1 MVVRLRFY
9 QQAGD
14 AVMPLTDTKV
24 KNAKPLV
31 KEYKLTDGFGMFLR
45 VTPKGS
51 KYWQMAYRFEGK
63 QKLFSIGVYPA
74 VSLSDA
80 RQRRDE
86 ARRLLAQD
94 IDPNAKKQAEVKEL
108 KAKRDNTRTFKAVT
122 KAWFS
127 TKTKWS
133 DDYGDSV
140 WKRLETYVFP
150 VIGDKD
156 VAELDTGDLLV
167 PVKKVEALGYL
178 EVAMRIQQYITA
190 ILRHAVQQKLIR
202 HNPAYDMEG
211 AVQKPQTEHRPA
223 LELEEIP
230 LLLNKIAEY
239 KGRRLTILA
248 IQLNL
253 MIFIR
258 SSELRFARWSEID
271 FKSKLWVIPEQRE
284 AIENVKH
291 STRGAKMKRK
301 HFVPLCKQAM
311 RILKEIRHLTYEEGH
326 DDGLIFTGCYDS
338 FRPMSENTINK
349 ALRNMG
355 YDTKQDICGHGF
367 RTVACS
373 ALIESGLWS
382 EDAVEL
388 QMSHKENNSV
398 RAAYTHK
405 AKHLDQRRLML
416 QWWADYLD
424 ANRND
429 MVRPFEFATD
439 ARFGLENQA

>member
-9 QQAGD
+9 QQTGD
-14 AVMPLTDTKV
+14 VVMPLTDAKV
-24 KNAKPLV
+24 KNAKPLD

-63 QKLFSIGVYPA
+63 QKIFSIGVYPA
-74 VSLSDA
+74 VSLADA

-86 ARRLLAQD
+86 AKRLLAQG

-108 KAKRDNTRTFKAVT
+108 KAKRDKTRCFALVA
-122 KAWFS
+122 KAWFA

-133 DDYGDSV
+133 KDYGDSV

-178 EVAMRIQQYITA
+178 EVAMRLQQYITA

-230 LLLNKIAEY
+230 QLLKKIAEY

-284 AIENVKH
+284 EIENVRY
-291 STRGAKMKRK
+291 STRGSKMKRK
-301 HFVPLCKQAM
+301 HFIPLCKQAM
-311 RILKEIRHLTYEEGH
+311 KILKEIRQLTYEEGH
-326 DDGLIFTGCYDS
+326 DDALIFTGCYDS
-338 FRPMSENTINK
+338 FKPMSENTINK

-355 YDTKQDICGHGF
+355 YNTKQDICGHGF
-367 RTVACS
+367 RTLACS

-388 QMSHKENNSV
+388 QMSHKESNSV

-416 QWWADYLD
+416 QWWADFLD
-424 ANRND
+424 ANSND
-429 MVRPFEFATD
+429 MVRPFEFAQ
-439 ARFGLENQA
+439 R

>member
-1 MVVRLRFY
+1 MS
-9 QQAGD
+9 
-14 AVMPLTDTKV
+14 LTDIKV
-24 KNAKPLV
+24 KNAKPLE

-86 ARRLLAQD
+86 ARRLLAQG

-108 KAKRDNTRTFKAVT
+108 KAKRDNTRSFRTVA

-133 DDYGDSV
+133 DDYGDAV

-230 LLLNKIAEY
+230 QLLNKIAEY

-311 RILKEIRHLTYEEGH
+311 KILKEIRQLTYEEGQ

-338 FRPMSENTINK
+338 FKPMSENTINK

-367 RTVACS
+367 RTLACS

-388 QMSHKENNSV
+388 QMSHKKSNSV

-405 AKHLDQRRLML
+405 AKHLEQRRLML
-416 QWWADYLD
+416 QWWADFLD
-424 ANRND
+424 ANSNH
-429 MVRPFEFATD
+429 MVRPFEFAS
-439 ARFGLENQA
+439 NK

>member
-1 MVVRLRFY
+1 MS
-9 QQAGD
+9 
-14 AVMPLTDTKV
+14 LTDIKA
-24 KNAKPLV
+24 KNAKPLE

-86 ARRLLAQD
+86 ARRLLAQG

-108 KAKRDNTRTFKAVT
+108 KAKRDNTRSFRTVA

-133 DDYGDSV
+133 DDYGDAV

-230 LLLNKIAEY
+230 QLLNKIAEY

-311 RILKEIRHLTYEEGH
+311 KILKEIRQLTYEEGQ

-338 FRPMSENTINK
+338 FKPMSENTINK

-355 YDTKQDICGHGF
+355 YNTKQDICGHGF
-367 RTVACS
+367 RTLACS

-388 QMSHKENNSV
+388 QMSHKESNSV

-416 QWWADYLD
+416 QWWADFLD
-424 ANRND
+424 ANSND
-429 MVRPFEFATD
+429 MVRPFEFAT
-439 ARFGLENQA
+439 NK

>member
-1 MVVRLRFY
+1 MS
-9 QQAGD
+9 
-14 AVMPLTDTKV
+14 LTDIKV
-24 KNAKPLV
+24 KNAKPLE

-86 ARRLLAQD
+86 ARRLLAQG

-108 KAKRDNTRTFKAVT
+108 KAKRDNTRSFRTVA

-133 DDYGDSV
+133 DDYGDAV
-140 WKRLETYVFP
+140 WKRLETYAFP

-230 LLLNKIAEY
+230 QLLNKIAEY

-301 HFVPLCKQAM
+301 HFVPLCKQAI
-311 RILKEIRHLTYEEGH
+311 RILKEIRQLTYEEGH
-326 DDGLIFTGCYDS
+326 DDRLIFTGCYDS
-338 FRPMSENTINK
+338 FKPMSENTINK

-355 YDTKQDICGHGF
+355 YNTKQDICGHGF
-367 RTVACS
+367 RTLACS

-388 QMSHKENNSV
+388 QMSHKESNSV

-405 AKHLDQRRLML
+405 AKHLEQRRLML

-424 ANRND
+424 ASRNG
-429 MVRPFEFATD
+429 MVRPFEFAT
-439 ARFGLENQA
+439 NK

>member
-1 MVVRLRFY
+1 MS
-9 QQAGD
+9 
-14 AVMPLTDTKV
+14 LTDIKA
-24 KNAKPLV
+24 KNAKPLE

-86 ARRLLAQD
+86 ARRLLAQG
-94 IDPNAKKQAEVKEL
+94 IDPNAKKQAEAKEL
-108 KAKRDNTRTFKAVT
+108 KAKRDNTRSFRTVA
-122 KAWFS
+122 KAWFA

-133 DDYGDSV
+133 DDYGDAV

-230 LLLNKIAEY
+230 QLLNKIAEY

-271 FKSKLWVIPEQRE
+271 FKSNLWVIPEQRE

-301 HFVPLCKQAM
+301 HFVPLCKQAIK
-311 RILKEIRHLTYEEGH
+311 ILKEIRQLTYEEGQ

-338 FRPMSENTINK
+338 FKPMSENTINK

-367 RTVACS
+367 RTLACS

-388 QMSHKENNSV
+388 QMSHKESNSV

-416 QWWADYLD
+416 QWWADFLD
-424 ANRND
+424 ANSNH
-429 MVRPFEFATD
+429 MVRPFEFAS
-439 ARFGLENQA
+439 NK

>member
-1 MVVRLRFY
+1 MS
-9 QQAGD
+9 
-14 AVMPLTDTKV
+14 LTDIKA
-24 KNAKPLV
+24 KNAKPLE

-86 ARRLLAQD
+86 ARRLLAQG

-108 KAKRDNTRTFKAVT
+108 KAKRDNTRSFRTVA

-133 DDYGDSV
+133 DDYGDAV

-230 LLLNKIAEY
+230 QLLNKIAEY

-311 RILKEIRHLTYEEGH
+311 KILKEIRQLTYEEGQ

-338 FRPMSENTINK
+338 FKPMSENTINK

-355 YDTKQDICGHGF
+355 YNTKQDICGHGF
-367 RTVACS
+367 RTLACS

-388 QMSHKENNSV
+388 QMSHKESNSV

-405 AKHLDQRRLML
+405 AKHLEQRRLML

-424 ANRND
+424 ASRNG
-429 MVRPFEFATD
+429 MVRPFEFAT
-439 ARFGLENQA
+439 NK

>member
-1 MVVRLRFY
+1 MS
-9 QQAGD
+9 
-14 AVMPLTDTKV
+14 LTDIKA
-24 KNAKPLV
+24 KNAKPLK

-63 QKLFSIGVYPA
+63 QKIFSIGVYPA
-74 VSLSDA
+74 VSLGDA

-86 ARRLLAQD
+86 ARRLLAQG

-108 KAKRDNTRTFKAVT
+108 KAKRDNTRSFRTVA

-133 DDYGDSV
+133 DDYGDDV

-230 LLLNKIAEY
+230 QLLNKIAEY

-311 RILKEIRHLTYEEGH
+311 KILKEIRQLTYEEGQ

-338 FRPMSENTINK
+338 FKPMSENTINK

-367 RTVACS
+367 RTLACS

-388 QMSHKENNSV
+388 QMSHKESNSV

-405 AKHLDQRRLML
+405 AKHLEQRRLML
-416 QWWADYLD
+416 QWWADFLD
-424 ANRND
+424 ANSND
-429 MVRPFEFATD
+429 MVRPFEFAS
-439 ARFGLENQA
+439 NK

>member
-1 MVVRLRFY
+1 MS
-9 QQAGD
+9 
-14 AVMPLTDTKV
+14 LTDIKA
-24 KNAKPLV
+24 KNAKPLE

-86 ARRLLAQD
+86 ARRLLAQG

-108 KAKRDNTRTFKAVT
+108 KAKRDNTRSFRTVA

-133 DDYGDSV
+133 DDYGDAV

-230 LLLNKIAEY
+230 QLLNKIAEY

-311 RILKEIRHLTYEEGH
+311 RILKEIRQLTYEEGQ

-338 FRPMSENTINK
+338 FKPMSENTINK

-367 RTVACS
+367 RTLACS

-388 QMSHKENNSV
+388 QMSHKESNSV

-405 AKHLDQRRLML
+405 AKHLEQRRLML
-416 QWWADYLD
+416 QWWADFLD
-424 ANRND
+424 ANSND
-429 MVRPFEFATD
+429 MVRPFEFAS
-439 ARFGLENQA
+439 NK

>member
-1 MVVRLRFY
+1 MS
-9 QQAGD
+9 
-14 AVMPLTDTKV
+14 LTDIKA
-24 KNAKPLV
+24 KNAKPLE

-86 ARRLLAQD
+86 ARRLLAQG
-94 IDPNAKKQAEVKEL
+94 IDPNAKKQAEAKEL
-108 KAKRDNTRTFKAVT
+108 KAKRDNTRSFRTVA
-122 KAWFS
+122 KAWFA

-133 DDYGDSV
+133 DDYGDAV

-150 VIGDKD
+150 TIGDKD

-230 LLLNKIAEY
+230 QLLNKIAEY

-311 RILKEIRHLTYEEGH
+311 KILKEIRQLTYEEGQ

-338 FRPMSENTINK
+338 FKPMSENTINK

-355 YDTKQDICGHGF
+355 YNTKQDICGHGF
-367 RTVACS
+367 RTLACS

-388 QMSHKENNSV
+388 QMSHKESNSV

-405 AKHLDQRRLML
+405 AKHLEQRRLML

-424 ANRND
+424 ASRNG
-429 MVRPFEFATD
+429 MVRPFEFAT
-439 ARFGLENQA
+439 NK

>member
-1 MVVRLRFY
+1 MS
-9 QQAGD
+9 
-14 AVMPLTDTKV
+14 LTDIKA
-24 KNAKPLV
+24 KNAKPLE

-86 ARRLLAQD
+86 ARRLLAQG
-94 IDPNAKKQAEVKEL
+94 IDPNAKKQAKVKEL
-108 KAKRDNTRTFKAVT
+108 KAKRDNTRSFRTVA

-133 DDYGDSV
+133 DDYGDAV

-230 LLLNKIAEY
+230 QLLNKIAEY

-311 RILKEIRHLTYEEGH
+311 KILKEIRQLTYEEGQ

-338 FRPMSENTINK
+338 FKPMSENTINK

-367 RTVACS
+367 RTLACS

-388 QMSHKENNSV
+388 QMSHKESNSV

-405 AKHLDQRRLML
+405 AKHLEQRRLML
-416 QWWADYLD
+416 QWWADFLD
-424 ANRND
+424 ANSND
-429 MVRPFEFATD
+429 MVRPFEFAS
-439 ARFGLENQA
+439 NK

>member
-1 MVVRLRFY
+1 MS
-9 QQAGD
+9 
-14 AVMPLTDTKV
+14 LTDIKA
-24 KNAKPLV
+24 KNAKPLE

-86 ARRLLAQD
+86 ARRLLAQG

-108 KAKRDNTRTFKAVT
+108 KAKRDNTRSFRTVA

-133 DDYGDSV
+133 DDYGDAV

-230 LLLNKIAEY
+230 QLLNKIAEY

-311 RILKEIRHLTYEEGH
+311 KILKEIRQLTYEEGQ

-338 FRPMSENTINK
+338 FKPMSENTINK

-367 RTVACS
+367 RTLACS

-388 QMSHKENNSV
+388 QMSHKESNSV

-405 AKHLDQRRLML
+405 AKHLEQRRLML
-416 QWWADYLD
+416 QWWADFLD
-424 ANRND
+424 ANSNN
-429 MVRPFEFATD
+429 MVRPFEFAS
-439 ARFGLENQA
+439 NK

>member
-1 MVVRLRFY
+1 MS
-9 QQAGD
+9 
-14 AVMPLTDTKV
+14 LTDIKA
-24 KNAKPLV
+24 KNAKPLE

-86 ARRLLAQD
+86 ARRLLAQG

-108 KAKRDNTRTFKAVT
+108 KAKRDNTRSFRTVA
-122 KAWFS
+122 KAWFA

-133 DDYGDSV
+133 DDYGDAV

-230 LLLNKIAEY
+230 QLLNKIAEY

-253 MIFIR
+253 MIIIR

-311 RILKEIRHLTYEEGH
+311 KILKEIRQLTYEEGQ

-338 FRPMSENTINK
+338 FKPMSENTINK

-355 YDTKQDICGHGF
+355 YNTKQDICGHGF
-367 RTVACS
+367 RTLACS

-388 QMSHKENNSV
+388 QMSHKESNSV

-416 QWWADYLD
+416 QWWADFLD
-424 ANRND
+424 ANSND
-429 MVRPFEFATD
+429 MVRPFEFAS
-439 ARFGLENQA
+439 NK

>member
-1 MVVRLRFY
+1 
-9 QQAGD
+9 
-14 AVMPLTDTKV
+14 MPLTDTKV
-24 KNAKPLV
+24 KNAKPLD

-63 QKLFSIGVYPA
+63 QKIFSIGVYPV

-86 ARRLLAQD
+86 ARRLLAQG

-108 KAKRDNTRTFKAVT
+108 KAKRDKTRTFAVVA

-133 DDYGDSV
+133 KDYGDSV

-150 VIGDKD
+150 TIGDKD

-178 EVAMRIQQYITA
+178 EVTMRIQQYITA

-230 LLLNKIAEY
+230 QLLKKIAEY

-311 RILKEIRHLTYEEGH
+311 RILKEIRQLTYEEGH
-326 DDGLIFTGCYDS
+326 DDRLIFTGCYDS
-338 FRPMSENTINK
+338 FKPMSENTINK

-367 RTVACS
+367 RTLACS

-388 QMSHKENNSV
+388 QMSHKESNSV

-405 AKHLDQRRLML
+405 AKHLEQRRLML
-416 QWWADYLD
+416 QWWADFLD
-424 ANRND
+424 ANSNS
-429 MVRPFEFATD
+429 MIRPFEFAHKI
-439 ARFGLENQA
+439 

>member
-1 MVVRLRFY
+1 MS
-9 QQAGD
+9 
-14 AVMPLTDTKV
+14 LTDIKA
-24 KNAKPLV
+24 KNAKPLE

-86 ARRLLAQD
+86 ARRLLAQG

-108 KAKRDNTRTFKAVT
+108 KAKRDNTRSFRTVA
-122 KAWFS
+122 KAWFA

-133 DDYGDSV
+133 DDYGDAV

-230 LLLNKIAEY
+230 QLLNKIAEY

-311 RILKEIRHLTYEEGH
+311 KILKEIRQLTYEEGQ

-338 FRPMSENTINK
+338 FKPMSENTINK

-367 RTVACS
+367 RTLACS

-388 QMSHKENNSV
+388 QMSHKESNSV

-405 AKHLDQRRLML
+405 AKHLEQRRLML
-416 QWWADYLD
+416 QWWADFLD
-424 ANRND
+424 ANSND
-429 MVRPFEFATD
+429 MVRPFEFAT
-439 ARFGLENQA
+439 NK

>member
-1 MVVRLRFY
+1 MS
-9 QQAGD
+9 
-14 AVMPLTDTKV
+14 LTDIKA
-24 KNAKPLV
+24 KNAKPLE

-86 ARRLLAQD
+86 ARRLLAQG
-94 IDPNAKKQAEVKEL
+94 IDPNAKKQAEAKEL
-108 KAKRDNTRTFKAVT
+108 KAKRDNTRSFRTVA
-122 KAWFS
+122 KAWFA

-133 DDYGDSV
+133 DDYGDAV

-230 LLLNKIAEY
+230 QLLNKIAEY

-311 RILKEIRHLTYEEGH
+311 KILKEIRQLTYEEGQ

-338 FRPMSENTINK
+338 FKPMSENTINK

-355 YDTKQDICGHGF
+355 YNTKQDICGHGF
-367 RTVACS
+367 RTLACS

-388 QMSHKENNSV
+388 QMSHKESNSV

-416 QWWADYLD
+416 QWWADFLD
-424 ANRND
+424 ANSND
-429 MVRPFEFATD
+429 MVRPFEFAS
-439 ARFGLENQA
+439 NK

>member
-1 MVVRLRFY
+1 MS
-9 QQAGD
+9 
-14 AVMPLTDTKV
+14 LTDIKA
-24 KNAKPLV
+24 KNAKPLE

-86 ARRLLAQD
+86 ARRLLAQG

-108 KAKRDNTRTFKAVT
+108 KAKRDNTRSFRTVA
-122 KAWFS
+122 KAWFA

-133 DDYGDSV
+133 DDYGDAV

-230 LLLNKIAEY
+230 QLLNKIAEY

-311 RILKEIRHLTYEEGH
+311 KILKEIRQLTYEEGQ

-338 FRPMSENTINK
+338 FKPMSENTINK

-367 RTVACS
+367 RTLACS

-388 QMSHKENNSV
+388 QMSHKESNSV

-416 QWWADYLD
+416 QWWADFLD
-424 ANRND
+424 ANSND
-429 MVRPFEFATD
+429 MVRPFEFAS
-439 ARFGLENQA
+439 NK

>member
-1 MVVRLRFY
+1 MS
-9 QQAGD
+9 
-14 AVMPLTDTKV
+14 LTDIKA
-24 KNAKPLV
+24 KNAKPLE

-86 ARRLLAQD
+86 ARRLLAQG
-94 IDPNAKKQAEVKEL
+94 IDPNAKKQAEAKEL
-108 KAKRDNTRTFKAVT
+108 KAKRDNTRSFRTVA
-122 KAWFS
+122 KAWFA

-133 DDYGDSV
+133 DDYGDAV

-230 LLLNKIAEY
+230 QLLNKIAEY

-311 RILKEIRHLTYEEGH
+311 KILKEIRQLTYEEGQ
-326 DDGLIFTGCYDS
+326 DDGLIFTGCYDT
-338 FRPMSENTINK
+338 FKPMSENTINK

-367 RTVACS
+367 RTLACS

-388 QMSHKENNSV
+388 QMSHKESNSV

-416 QWWADYLD
+416 QWWADFLD
-424 ANRND
+424 ANSNH
-429 MVRPFEFATD
+429 MVRPFEFAS
-439 ARFGLENQA
+439 NK

>member
-1 MVVRLRFY
+1 MS
-9 QQAGD
+9 
-14 AVMPLTDTKV
+14 LTDIKV
-24 KNAKPLV
+24 KNAKPLE

-86 ARRLLAQD
+86 ARRLLAQG

-108 KAKRDNTRTFKAVT
+108 KAKRDNTRSFRTVA
-122 KAWFS
+122 KAWFA

-133 DDYGDSV
+133 DDYGDAV

-230 LLLNKIAEY
+230 QLLNKIAEY

-311 RILKEIRHLTYEEGH
+311 KILKEIRQLTYEEGQ

-338 FRPMSENTINK
+338 FKPMSENTINK

-367 RTVACS
+367 RTLACS

-388 QMSHKENNSV
+388 QMSHKESNSV

-405 AKHLDQRRLML
+405 AKHLEQRRLML
-416 QWWADYLD
+416 QWWADFLD
-424 ANRND
+424 ANSND
-429 MVRPFEFATD
+429 MVRPFEFAS
-439 ARFGLENQA
+439 NK

>member
-1 MVVRLRFY
+1 MS
-9 QQAGD
+9 
-14 AVMPLTDTKV
+14 LTDIKA
-24 KNAKPLV
+24 KNAKPLK

-63 QKLFSIGVYPA
+63 QKIFSIGVYPA
-74 VSLSDA
+74 VSLGDA

-86 ARRLLAQD
+86 ARRLLAQG

-108 KAKRDNTRTFKAVT
+108 KAKRDNTRSFRTVA

-133 DDYGDSV
+133 DDYGDAV

-230 LLLNKIAEY
+230 QLLNKIAEY

-311 RILKEIRHLTYEEGH
+311 KILKEIRQLTYEEGQ

-338 FRPMSENTINK
+338 FKPMSENTINK

-355 YDTKQDICGHGF
+355 YNTKQDICGHGF
-367 RTVACS
+367 RTLACS

-388 QMSHKENNSV
+388 QMSHKESNSV

-405 AKHLDQRRLML
+405 AKHLEQRRLML

-424 ANRND
+424 ASRNG
-429 MVRPFEFATD
+429 MVRPFEFAT
-439 ARFGLENQA
+439 NK

>member
-1 MVVRLRFY
+1 MS
-9 QQAGD
+9 
-14 AVMPLTDTKV
+14 LTDIKV
-24 KNAKPLV
+24 KNAKPLE

-86 ARRLLAQD
+86 ARRLLAQG

-108 KAKRDNTRTFKAVT
+108 KAKRDNTRSFRTVA

-133 DDYGDSV
+133 DDYGDAV

-230 LLLNKIAEY
+230 QLLNKIAEY

-311 RILKEIRHLTYEEGH
+311 KILKEIRQLTYEEGQ

-338 FRPMSENTINK
+338 FKPMSENTINK

-367 RTVACS
+367 RTLACS

-388 QMSHKENNSV
+388 QMSHKESNSV

-405 AKHLDQRRLML
+405 AKHLEQRRLML
-416 QWWADYLD
+416 QWWADFLD
-424 ANRND
+424 ANSND
-429 MVRPFEFATD
+429 MVRPFEFAS
-439 ARFGLENQA
+439 NK

>member
-1 MVVRLRFY
+1 MS
-9 QQAGD
+9 
-14 AVMPLTDTKV
+14 LTDIKV
-24 KNAKPLV
+24 KNAKPLE

-86 ARRLLAQD
+86 ARRLLAQG

-108 KAKRDNTRTFKAVT
+108 KAKRDNTRSFRTVA

-133 DDYGDSV
+133 DDYGDAV
-140 WKRLETYVFP
+140 WKRLETYAFP

-230 LLLNKIAEY
+230 QLLNKIAEY

-311 RILKEIRHLTYEEGH
+311 KILKEIRQLTYEEGQ

-338 FRPMSENTINK
+338 FKPMSENTINK

-355 YDTKQDICGHGF
+355 YNTKQDICGHGF
-367 RTVACS
+367 RTLACS

-388 QMSHKENNSV
+388 QMSHKESNSV

-424 ANRND
+424 ASRNG
-429 MVRPFEFATD
+429 MVRPFEFAS
-439 ARFGLENQA
+439 NK

>member
-1 MVVRLRFY
+1 MS
-9 QQAGD
+9 
-14 AVMPLTDTKV
+14 LTDIKA
-24 KNAKPLV
+24 KNAKPLE

-86 ARRLLAQD
+86 ARRLLAQG

-108 KAKRDNTRTFKAVT
+108 KAKRDNTRSFRTVA
-122 KAWFS
+122 KAWFA

-133 DDYGDSV
+133 DDYGDAV

-211 AVQKPQTEHRPA
+211 AVQKPQAEHRPA

-230 LLLNKIAEY
+230 QLLNKIAEY

-311 RILKEIRHLTYEEGH
+311 KILKEIRQLTYEEGQ

-338 FRPMSENTINK
+338 FKPMSENTINK

-367 RTVACS
+367 RTLACS

-382 EDAVEL
+382 EGAVEL
-388 QMSHKENNSV
+388 QMSHKESNSV

-405 AKHLDQRRLML
+405 AKHLEQRRLML

-424 ANRND
+424 ASRNG
-429 MVRPFEFATD
+429 MVRPFEFAT
-439 ARFGLENQA
+439 NK

>member
-1 MVVRLRFY
+1 
-9 QQAGD
+9 
-14 AVMPLTDTKV
+14 MPFTNKRGGVFMSLTDIKA
-24 KNAKPLV
+24 KNAKPLK

-63 QKLFSIGVYPA
+63 QKIFSIGVYPA
-74 VSLSDA
+74 VSLGDA

-86 ARRLLAQD
+86 ARRLLAQG

-108 KAKRDNTRTFKAVT
+108 KAKRDNTRSFRTVA

-133 DDYGDSV
+133 DDYGDAV

-230 LLLNKIAEY
+230 QLLNKIAEY

-311 RILKEIRHLTYEEGH
+311 KILKEIRQLTYEEGQ

-338 FRPMSENTINK
+338 FKPMSENTINK

-367 RTVACS
+367 RTLACS

-388 QMSHKENNSV
+388 QMSHKESNSV

-405 AKHLDQRRLML
+405 AKHLEQRRLML
-416 QWWADYLD
+416 QWWADFLD
-424 ANRND
+424 ANSNH
-429 MVRPFEFATD
+429 MVRPFEFAS
-439 ARFGLENQA
+439 NK

>member
-1 MVVRLRFY
+1 MS
-9 QQAGD
+9 
-14 AVMPLTDTKV
+14 LTDIKA
-24 KNAKPLV
+24 KNAKPLE

-86 ARRLLAQD
+86 ARRLLAQG
-94 IDPNAKKQAEVKEL
+94 IDPNAKKQAEAKEL
-108 KAKRDNTRTFKAVT
+108 KAKRYNTRSFRTVA
-122 KAWFS
+122 KAWFA

-133 DDYGDSV
+133 DDYGDAV

-230 LLLNKIAEY
+230 QLLNKIAEY

-311 RILKEIRHLTYEEGH
+311 KILKEIRQLTYEEGQ

-338 FRPMSENTINK
+338 FKPMSENTINK

-367 RTVACS
+367 RTLACS

-388 QMSHKENNSV
+388 QMSHKESNSV

-416 QWWADYLD
+416 QWWADFLD
-424 ANRND
+424 ANSND
-429 MVRPFEFATD
+429 MVRPFEFAS
-439 ARFGLENQA
+439 NK

>member
-1 MVVRLRFY
+1 MS
-9 QQAGD
+9 
-14 AVMPLTDTKV
+14 LTDIKV
-24 KNAKPLV
+24 KNAKPLE

-86 ARRLLAQD
+86 ARRLLAQG

-108 KAKRDNTRTFKAVT
+108 KAKRDNTRSFRTVA

-133 DDYGDSV
+133 DDYGDAV

-230 LLLNKIAEY
+230 QLLNKIAEY

-311 RILKEIRHLTYEEGH
+311 KILKEIRQLTYEEGQ

-338 FRPMSENTINK
+338 FKPMSENTINK

-367 RTVACS
+367 RTLACS

-388 QMSHKENNSV
+388 QMSHKESNSV

-405 AKHLDQRRLML
+405 AKHLEQRRLML

-424 ANRND
+424 ASRNG
-429 MVRPFEFATD
+429 MVRPFEFAT
-439 ARFGLENQA
+439 NK

>member
-1 MVVRLRFY
+1 MS
-9 QQAGD
+9 
-14 AVMPLTDTKV
+14 LTDIKA
-24 KNAKPLV
+24 KNAKPLE

-86 ARRLLAQD
+86 ARRLLAQG

-108 KAKRDNTRTFKAVT
+108 KAKRDNTRSFRTVA

-133 DDYGDSV
+133 DDYGDAV

-230 LLLNKIAEY
+230 QLLNKIAEY

-301 HFVPLCKQAM
+301 HFVPLCKQAIK
-311 RILKEIRHLTYEEGH
+311 ILKEIRQLTYEEGQ

-338 FRPMSENTINK
+338 FKPMSENTINK

-355 YDTKQDICGHGF
+355 YNTKQDICGHGF
-367 RTVACS
+367 RTLACS

-388 QMSHKENNSV
+388 QMSHKESNSV

-416 QWWADYLD
+416 QWWADFLD
-424 ANRND
+424 ANSNH
-429 MVRPFEFATD
+429 MVRPFEFAS
-439 ARFGLENQA
+439 NK

>member
-1 MVVRLRFY
+1 MS
-9 QQAGD
+9 
-14 AVMPLTDTKV
+14 LTDIKA
-24 KNAKPLV
+24 KNAKPLE

-86 ARRLLAQD
+86 ARRLLAQG

-108 KAKRDNTRTFKAVT
+108 KAKRDNTRSFRTVA

-133 DDYGDSV
+133 DDYGDAV

-230 LLLNKIAEY
+230 QLLNKIAEY

-311 RILKEIRHLTYEEGH
+311 KILKEIRQLTYEEGQ

-338 FRPMSENTINK
+338 FKPMSENTINK

-355 YDTKQDICGHGF
+355 YNTKQDICGHGF
-367 RTVACS
+367 RTLACS

-388 QMSHKENNSV
+388 QMSHKESNSV

-416 QWWADYLD
+416 QWWADFLD
-424 ANRND
+424 ANSND
-429 MVRPFEFATD
+429 MVRPFEFAI
-439 ARFGLENQA
+439 NK

>member
-1 MVVRLRFY
+1 
-9 QQAGD
+9 
-14 AVMPLTDTKV
+14 MPLTDAKV
-24 KNAKPLV
+24 KNAKPLD

-63 QKLFSIGVYPA
+63 QKIFSIGVYPA
-74 VSLSDA
+74 VSLADA

-86 ARRLLAQD
+86 AKRLLAQG

-108 KAKRDNTRTFKAVT
+108 KAKRDKTRCFALVA
-122 KAWFS
+122 KAWFA

-133 DDYGDSV
+133 KDYGDSV

-178 EVAMRIQQYITA
+178 EVAMRLQQYITA

-230 LLLNKIAEY
+230 QLLKKIAEY

-284 AIENVKH
+284 EIENVRY
-291 STRGAKMKRK
+291 STRGSKMKRK
-301 HFVPLCKQAM
+301 HFIPLCKQAM
-311 RILKEIRHLTYEEGH
+311 KILKEIRQLTYEEGH
-326 DDGLIFTGCYDS
+326 DDALIFTGCYDS
-338 FRPMSENTINK
+338 FKPMSENTINK

-355 YDTKQDICGHGF
+355 YNTKQDICGHGF
-367 RTVACS
+367 RTLACS

-388 QMSHKENNSV
+388 QMSHKESNSV

-416 QWWADYLD
+416 QWWADFLD
-424 ANRND
+424 ANSND
-429 MVRPFEFATD
+429 MVRPFEFA
-439 ARFGLENQA
+439 

>member
-1 MVVRLRFY
+1 
-9 QQAGD
+9 
-14 AVMPLTDTKV
+14 MPLTDTKV
-24 KNAKPLV
+24 KNAKPLD

-86 ARRLLAQD
+86 ARGLLAQG
-94 IDPNAKKQAEVKEL
+94 IDPNAKKQAEAKEL
-108 KAKRDNTRTFKAVT
+108 NAKRDKTRSFTVVA

-133 DDYGDSV
+133 EDYGDAV

-150 VIGDKD
+150 TIGDKD

-223 LELEEIP
+223 LELVTCSP
-230 LLLNKIAEY
+230 LI
-239 KGRRLTILA
+239 
-248 IQLNL
+248 
-253 MIFIR
+253 
-258 SSELRFARWSEID
+258 
-271 FKSKLWVIPEQRE
+271 
-284 AIENVKH
+284 
-291 STRGAKMKRK
+291 STPR
-301 HFVPLCKQAM
+301 
-311 RILKEIRHLTYEEGH
+311 Y
-326 DDGLIFTGCYDS
+326 
-338 FRPMSENTINK
+338 
-349 ALRNMG
+349 
-355 YDTKQDICGHGF
+355 
-367 RTVACS
+367 
-373 ALIESGLWS
+373 
-382 EDAVEL
+382 
-388 QMSHKENNSV
+388 
-398 RAAYTHK
+398 
-405 AKHLDQRRLML
+405 
-416 QWWADYLD
+416 
-424 ANRND
+424 
-429 MVRPFEFATD
+429 
-439 ARFGLENQA
+439 

>member
-1 MVVRLRFY
+1 MS
-9 QQAGD
+9 
-14 AVMPLTDTKV
+14 LTDIKA
-24 KNAKPLV
+24 KNAKPLE

-86 ARRLLAQD
+86 ARRLLAQG

-108 KAKRDNTRTFKAVT
+108 KAKRDNTRSFRTVA
-122 KAWFS
+122 KAWFA

-133 DDYGDSV
+133 DDYGDAV

-167 PVKKVEALGYL
+167 PVKKVEVLGYL

-230 LLLNKIAEY
+230 QLLNKIAEY

-311 RILKEIRHLTYEEGH
+311 KILKEIRQLTYEEGQ

-338 FRPMSENTINK
+338 FKPMSENTINK

-355 YDTKQDICGHGF
+355 YNTKQDICGHGF
-367 RTVACS
+367 RTLACS

-388 QMSHKENNSV
+388 QMSHKESNSV

-416 QWWADYLD
+416 QWWADFLD
-424 ANRND
+424 ANSND
-429 MVRPFEFATD
+429 MVRPFEFAT
-439 ARFGLENQA
+439 NK